1 VSDAPAVAP
10 LQLGNRF
17 IVDAVDKVGPAVVRI
32 DTVKRVINPIG
43 GLFGGSPSI
52 RQQQGQGSGFITR
65 SDGVIITNAHVV
77 EGTNEVSITLPDGR
91 NFNGK
96 VLGSDPLT
104 DIAVVKVVATGLP
117 VAPLG
122 DSSKVRPGEWAIA
135 IGNPLGLD
143 NTVTAGIISATDRT
157 NAIGEGQRVPYIQT
171 DAAVNPGNSGGPL
184 INAGGQVI
192 GVNTAI
198 RQAPGA
204 GLSFAIPVNLARQ
217 IAEEKFKPL
226 RAEMDEKDEFPWEV
240 VKVLRESDMFGIY
253 LPEEYG
259 GLGGGVMELCLAV
272 EEMSRVCGGMALSLA
287 ATALASFPILL
298 FGSNE
303 QKQKYLPDLA
313 SGKHLAAF
321 ALTEPDAGSD
331 AGATKTTAR
340 LEGDHYILNGTK
352 CFITNGSVADIITVI
367 AMTDKSRGSRGASA
381 FIVEKGME
389 GFSVGKEE
397 HKMGIRSSST
407 SELIFE
413 DCQVPKENLIS
424 PGKGWG
430 LLSR

>member
-1 VSDAPAVAP
+1 MTSAQPTAKAVFLRGLLAAGSTGFLLAGCNLQLPSLVRERVEPSEPAKVSDAPAVAP
-10 LQLGNRF
+10 LQLCNRF

-217 IAEEKFKPL
+217 IAAQILETGRVSHPYIGVRL
-226 RAEMDEKDEFPWEV
+226 QALTPQ
-240 VKVLRESDMFGIY
+240 LAREINATAAKCR
-253 LPEEYG
+253 LPEINGVVVVEVLEGSPAEKG
-259 GLGGGVMELCLAV
+259 GLEPCDLIEQLDGKQVGNPTEVQLAV
-272 EEMSRVCGGMALSLA
+272 DR
-287 ATALASFPILL
+287 
-298 FGSNE
+298 
-303 QKQKYLPDLA
+303 
-313 SGKHLAAF
+313 GK
-321 ALTEPDAGSD
+321 
-331 AGATKTTAR
+331 
-340 LEGDHYILNGTK
+340 
-352 CFITNGSVADIITVI
+352 
-367 AMTDKSRGSRGASA
+367 
-381 FIVEKGME
+381 
-389 GFSVGKEE
+389 VGKDLVVRVRR
-397 HKMGIRSSST
+397 GDQS
-407 SELIFE
+407 L
-413 DCQVPKENLIS
+413 NLTVR
-424 PGKGWG
+424 PAE
-430 LLSR
+430 LSRDS